1 MVERCAI
8 CNCILHR
15 TAGTYARPTPEG
27 RSHATKHHFVAERF
41 FGRSSNRRGTLTDGV
56 FESCPWGHEGETNV
70 FCYECHEELLHNP
83 VLLPEDI
90 DLFAYLVQ
98 ERGFSEE
105 QKVTDRLKLAGRIRL
120 LHEALARGLHSLVQ
134 EHKEPRS

>member
-1 MVERCAI
+1 M
-8 CNCILHR
+8 
-15 TAGTYARPTPEG
+15 
-27 RSHATKHHFVAERF
+27 
-41 FGRSSNRRGTLTDGV
+41 
-56 FESCPWGHEGETNV
+56 
-70 FCYECHEELLHNP
+70 HNL

-98 ERGFSEE
+98 ECGLSEE
-105 QKVTDRLKLAGRIRL
+105 QKVTDRSKLAGRIRL